1 MAITNYS
8 TAVFLINKNVRAV
21 LGIYEAREELGR
33 PPVKRTMFKT
43 LDDTIKVGC
52 YVLVPTNTRHRMS
65 VNLIVETDVEVD
77 LESSESMAWVIGVV
91 DRSEYERVTK
101 MEEGAIAQIKSAE
114 KRRKQD
120 ELRAALLKDNE
131 FLKALPIA
139 DMSAE
144 GLTVSEKSA

>member
-1 MAITNYS
+1 MNYS
-8 TAVFLINKNVRAV
+8 TAVFLVNSHVRAV
-21 LGIYEAREELGR
+21 VGIYEDDDNG
-33 PPVKRTMFKT
+33 KRQVPRTTFKT
-43 LDDTIKVGC
+43 LDESIKVGDF
-52 YVLVPTNTRHRMS
+52 VLVPTNTRHRMS
-65 VNLIVETDVEVD
+65 VNKIVEVDVEVD
-77 LESSESMAWVIGVV
+77 LESSTPMAWIIGPV
-91 DRSEYERVTK
+91 DRSEFERVTK